1 MLGANYPIKGAILEQ
16 EDTTRNIAII
26 IYQLVK
32 GASMIDSPYAHVRKI
47 ITYEFW
53 DSFFHG
59 TLIDNF
65 EKIYLCYLVNMQFF
79 MDSHYVNSSVYY
91 FGEIVNHLLDRT

>member
-1 MLGANYPIKGAILEQ
+1 MLGDNYPIKGAIMEQ

-32 GASMIDSPYAHVRKI
+32 GASLIDNPYSEKKI
-47 ITYEFW
+47 VTYDFW

-91 FGEIVNHLLDRT
+91 FGEIINHLLDRT